1 MARPAAAQTTGF
13 LTRTDWV
20 LLWSNIAA
28 DDPRF
33 TWQGRFAL
41 DADLAD
47 YRSGRVILTA
57 DYYAVLGG
65 ERRRWDLNQ
74 SNYRF
79 EVAATRRTRFVELAA
94 HFGHVSRHLVDRANP
109 PSISWNT
116 LGARAM
122 THWTF
127 GAGGRTTIDSRLQ
140 FAKAMQ
146 QAYVDYDW
154 ISDARVTLRHALAS
168 HPRVSF
174 LADATGIAVRNK
186 EEMYGRS
193 KVCGGRIEGG
203 VRVNAERAAIEIFA
217 GYERRIDAYPTD
229 RFRVRMWTVGFRLV
243 SR

>member
-1 MARPAAAQTTGF
+1 MARPAAAQTAGI

-20 LLWSNIAA
+20 LLWSNITAE
-28 DDPRF
+28 DPRF
-33 TWQGRFAL
+33 SWQGRFGL

-47 YRSGRVILTA
+47 YRTGRLIFKA
-57 DYYAVLGG
+57 DYEAILGG
-65 ERRRWDLNQ
+65 ERRRWDVNQ
-74 SNYRF
+74 GNYHF
-79 EVAATRRTRFVELAA
+79 EVAVTRRTRYVELAA
-94 HFGHVSRHLVDRANP
+94 LFGHVSRHLVDRQNP

-116 LGARAM
+116 LGGRA
-122 THWTF
+122 TGRWQA
-127 GAGGRTTIDSRLQ
+127 GARTTIDSRAQ

-154 ISDARVTLRHALAS
+154 ISDARVTLRHTLAS
-168 HPRVSF
+168 RPRVSF
-174 LADATGIAVRNK
+174 LADATGIAINTND
-186 EEMYGRS
+186 EMYGRP

-203 VRVNAERAAIEIFA
+203 VRFDAQKAAVEIFA